1 MARHLRR
8 RIGRNPHILV
18 GGATVVVIA
27 LLTVAAPLLAGA
39 DPNQTDLPRRLSPP
53 GQAGHVLGTDAFG
66 RDVWSRL
73 LFGGRVS
80 LQVGIWGVLVGG
92 GLGLLMGLAGGYF
105 GGWADAVLGR
115 IVDVIMAFPAI
126 LLALAVVAS
135 LGPSLRNS
143 IIAIGITMVPRFS
156 RVIRGVVLSVR
167 DLEFVHAARA
177 IGGTTARVITR
188 HVLPSVLSPL
198 IVLLSLGVGTA
209 ILVEASLSFLGLG
222 VPPPT
227 PTWGSTI
234 TDGKG
239 YMDLAPWI
247 AGFSGVFIMAAVLG
261 FNLLGDGLRDLLD
274 PRLKT

>member
-1 MARHLRR
+1 MAQNLGR
-8 RIGRNPHILV
+8 RIWRNAPILV
-18 GGATVVVIA
+18 GGATVVAITFLA
-27 LLTVAAPLLAGA
+27 VAAPLLAGN
-39 DPNQTDLPRRLSPP
+39 DPNKTNLAHRLSPP
-53 GQAGHVLGTDAFG
+53 GLEGHVLGTDAFG

-73 LFGGRVS
+73 VFGGRVS
-80 LQVGIWGVLVGG
+80 LQVGIWGVAVGG
-92 GLGLLMGLAGGYF
+92 GLGLLVGVAGGYV
-105 GGWADAVLGR
+105 GGWVDALLGR
-115 IVDVIMAFPAI
+115 LVDVIMAFPAI
-126 LLALAVVAS
+126 LLALAIVAS

-143 IIAIGITMVPRFS
+143 IIAIGITAVPRFS

-167 DLEFVHAARA
+167 ELEFVHAARA

-198 IVLLSLGVGTA
+198 IVLVSLGVGTA

-227 PTWGSTI
+227 PTWGSMI

-247 AGFSGVFIMAAVLG
+247 AGFSGLFIMAAVLG